1 MILNNKFLILAGGYG
16 TRLSEVIG
24 GLPKVLAPVNDKPFL
39 SYQMDNWIF
48 QGITDFTFLLHYK
61 SDLIIEFLQEY
72 KKNISKEISYT
83 FIIEDNPLGTGGA
96 ILHAMNVANIE
107 KCIIINAD
115 TWIESGYKKL
125 FSATAPSMLVA
136 NVEDASRFGRVS
148 LDVDNFVISFNE
160 KDGLK
165 TPGIINAGL
174 FLLTKHQLQQ
184 AKEATFSLE
193 SEILQP
199 LAKAKRLQAIISDKS
214 FFDIGI
220 PEDLYLFREYILT
233 KHKYFTL

>member
-1 MILNNKFLILAGGYG
+1 MILNNKFLVLAGGYG
-16 TRLSEVIG
+16 TRISEVIG
-24 GLPKVLAPVNDKPFL
+24 GLPKVLAPVNDQPFL
-39 SYQMDNWIF
+39 SYQMDNWIY

-72 KKNISKEISYT
+72 KKNIPTEISYT
-83 FIIEDNPLGTGGA
+83 FIIEDNPMGTGGA
-96 ILHAMNVANIE
+96 ILHAMNIANIE
-107 KCIIINAD
+107 KCVIINAD

-174 FLLTKHQLQQ
+174 FLLTKYQLQQ
-184 AKEATFSLE
+184 AKEETFSLE

-199 LAKAKRLQAIISDKS
+199 LAKAKRLQAIISNKS

-220 PEDLYLFREYILT
+220 PEDLNLFREYILT